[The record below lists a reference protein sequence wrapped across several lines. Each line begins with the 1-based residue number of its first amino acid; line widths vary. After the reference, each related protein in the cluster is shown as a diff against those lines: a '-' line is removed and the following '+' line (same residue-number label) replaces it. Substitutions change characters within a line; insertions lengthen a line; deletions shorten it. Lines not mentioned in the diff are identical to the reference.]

1 MITRLLISV
10 YVSGIILVFLLLKV
24 FSDNEEQGH
33 AWKINAIDFLVS
45 LFWPIIFVIITV
57 MLIGISLYDSFDAVN
72 KGIDDILNEF

>member
-1 MITRLLISV
+1 MITKVFISV
-10 YVSGIILVFLLLKV
+10 YVSGIILVFLLLKI
-24 FSDNEEQGH
+24 FSNNEEQEH